1 MFNVGDKVILKSGGP
16 AMTVIGSSLYKGR
29 IEVWC
34 RWYDEKSGRYEA
46 RYFEVEALEL
56 YEEPKEEQKRDIGYK

>member
-16 AMTVIGSSLYKGR
+16 IMTVVTPSLLDKGR
-29 IEVWC
+29 IKTNEVLC
-34 RWYDEKSGRYEA
+34 RWYNEKSGRYEA

-56 YEEPKEEQKRDIGYK
+56 YEEPKGE